1 MLANKLM
8 IDAFER
14 IKDEV
19 HKTVE
24 GATESEL
31 TYRPTDSANTIAWIV
46 WHLTRVQDDH
56 IAGLANR
63 QQIWNQEWLE
73 KFGLPFKVSDT
84 GWGQTAKDVAEVR
97 TGSELLL
104 SYFDAVHAVTVEFI
118 GKLKDKDYEKIV
130 DTHWNPPV
138 TLAVRLISV
147 IADDFQH
154 VGQAAYIRGLTK

>member
-1 MLANKLM
+1 M

-63 QQIWNQEWLE
+63 QQKSGTRN
-73 KFGLPFKVSDT
+73 GLKNS
-84 GWGQTAKDVAEVR
+84 AC
-97 TGSELLL
+97 LLRL
-104 SYFDAVHAVTVEFI
+104 AIPAGD
-118 GKLKDKDYEKIV
+118 KQLKTWRRCV
-130 DTHWNPPV
+130 PAPNCC
-138 TLAVRLISV
+138 LAILMPSMP
-147 IADDFQH
+147 
-154 VGQAAYIRGLTK
+154 